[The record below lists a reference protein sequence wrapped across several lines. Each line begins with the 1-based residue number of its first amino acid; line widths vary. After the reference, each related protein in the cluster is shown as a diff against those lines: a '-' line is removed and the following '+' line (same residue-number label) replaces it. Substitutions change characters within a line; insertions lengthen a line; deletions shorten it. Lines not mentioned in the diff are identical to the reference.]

1 MSHWTCISCLADGL
15 GAASQTTDFCGDVD
29 CHMHRSSGITGKVRN
44 RTKTAWFEAA
54 PAAAVVKDAA
64 AAVLHVAGVRKVQ
77 KTKARVPKVATVRVQ
92 ALARPA
98 LPGEELLELAKLV
111 PEKNIFYWALVDALV
126 EPAPAEEALAKEAL
140 AEELHEVEVS
150 EELAA
155 FSQSS
160 LEEVLAQLV
169 DEL

>member
-1 MSHWTCISCLADGL
+1 M
-15 GAASQTTDFCGDVD
+15 
-29 CHMHRSSGITGKVRN
+29 
-44 RTKTAWFEAA
+44 
-54 PAAAVVKDAA
+54 
-64 AAVLHVAGVRKVQ
+64 
-77 KTKARVPKVATVRVQ
+77 ARVPKVATVRVQ